1 MYCRVAVET
10 AEIPLVVRVLR
21 SGVKLVQQSG
31 RIVTYTSTTSTT
43 SSSTSSYPPQVKSK
57 GKKSKSVPPLSP
69 ERATSPVS
77 LEDSPGQFDFS
88 VRFTRRSQDS
98 RVSHNTDWVYNY
110 KYKKLYVDLNTW
122 VPLLFNMRD
131 FTRSQS
137 DLQVRVTAVLSGG
150 LSSSSSYPPF
160 HLIRLAEASVTSY
173 QQDNQGRHSVIFPM
187 SSACRKI
194 QFTRLSSDLGRE
206 VMVVFSLQDGEGEE
220 VGRRVFSV
228 KIRAGPDNV

>member
-1 MYCRVAVET
+1 MET

-150 LSSSSSYPPF
+150 LSSSSSNTSSSSYPPF

-220 VGRRVFSV
+220 VGKRVFSV